1 LNYRRRLGAED
12 LVKRARKNRVTL
24 GFSRSVRK
32 PIRAA
37 AKRHQCPVCRA
48 GGPFLL
54 RIVLS
59 RDEVFDAEVDQ
70 LRRAEPLDALKSR
83 MDWEMITPI
92 PTRQ

>member
-37 AKRHQCPVCRA
+37 AKRHRCPVCRA

-70 LRRAEPLDALKSR
+70 LRRAEPLDALKST